1 MRVWGR
7 TLSLHF
13 TIICRTLHTAGG
25 DECVGVEEEELGEE
39 EDEIFDCSPSVG
51 SAGGPKI

>member
-13 TIICRTLHTAGG
+13 TIICRTLHTSGG
-25 DECVGVEEEELGEE
+25 DECVGVEEEELK
-39 EDEIFDCSPSVG
+39 
-51 SAGGPKI
+51 GGPSGSKPLTAPARSLEPELR